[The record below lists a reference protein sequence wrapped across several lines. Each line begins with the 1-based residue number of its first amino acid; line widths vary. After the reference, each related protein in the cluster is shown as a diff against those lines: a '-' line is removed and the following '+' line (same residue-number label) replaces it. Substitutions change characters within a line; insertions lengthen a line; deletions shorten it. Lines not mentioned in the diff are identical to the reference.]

1 MRPVEVAAILPRV
14 NRTIRACVIT
24 RARTR
29 SVVTPA
35 TGNLQDLALLA
46 GEHEEMGLLHNLSCR
61 RCFGQAMVRSAI
73 AVPLVAAFSR
83 ARAGEKHEAPVPGAP
98 VSAHSQ
104 VLDLSADAI
113 QAKRPVDAMSA
124 FLNGFHFYADDMG
137 RQVEANHFCTHLT
150 EDFHQCVIYDSDRA
164 DAKLIGIEYIVSE
177 KLFRSLPAEEKR
189 LWHSHHYEVKSGEL
203 IAPGVPEAAGHILMN
218 DLAGTYGKT
227 WHTWQVDRS
236 PSFPT
241 GIPQLMMGFVKDGQV
256 DRRMLQ
262 DRDRRFGAS
271 VPALREGRSDIPWP
285 KVDPG
290 ANAWQG
296 GRTVQ
301 LRLEEV
307 AVRGLK

>member
-1 MRPVEVAAILPRV
+1 
-14 NRTIRACVIT
+14 
-24 RARTR
+24 
-29 SVVTPA
+29 
-35 TGNLQDLALLA
+35 
-46 GEHEEMGLLHNLSCR
+46 MGLLHDLTCR
-61 RCFGQAMVRSAI
+61 RCFGQSLVRSAV

-83 ARAGEKHEAPVPGAP
+83 VARGGEKPEAPVPGAP
-98 VSAHSQ
+98 VTAHSRM
-104 VLDLSADAI
+104 LDLSAKAM

-150 EDFHQCVIYDSDRA
+150 EDFHQCVIYDSART

-177 KLFRSLPAEEKR
+177 KLFRSLPTEEKR

-203 IAPGVPEAAGHILMN
+203 IAPGVPETAGHILMN
-218 DLAGTYGKT
+218 DLVTTYGKT
-227 WHTWQVDRS
+227 WHTWQVDRQ
-236 PSFPT
+236 PDFPM

-256 DRRMLQ
+256 DPHLLE
-262 DRDRRFGAS
+262 DRDRRFSAS
-271 VPALREGRSDIPWP
+271 TTALRQDRADIPSP
-285 KVDPG
+285 ELVPG

-307 AVRGLK
+307 AVRNVR

>member
-1 MRPVEVAAILPRV
+1 M
-14 NRTIRACVIT
+14 
-24 RARTR
+24 
-29 SVVTPA
+29 
-35 TGNLQDLALLA
+35 
-46 GEHEEMGLLHNLSCR
+46 
-61 RCFGQAMVRSAI
+61 
-73 AVPLVAAFSR
+73 
-83 ARAGEKHEAPVPGAP
+83 
-98 VSAHSQ
+98 
-104 VLDLSADAI
+104 SADAM

-203 IAPGVPEAAGHILMN
+203 IAPGVPEAAGHILMK
-218 DLAGTYGKT
+218 DLVTTYGKT
-227 WHTWQVDRS
+227 WHTWQVDRYQN
-236 PSFPT
+236 FPM

-256 DRRMLQ
+256 DPRMLE
-262 DRDRRFGAS
+262 DRDRRFEAS
-271 VPALREGRSDIPWP
+271 TSTLRKDRADIALPE
-285 KVDPG
+285 VVPG
-290 ANAWQG
+290 ANSWQS

-307 AVRGLK
+307 AIRNVR